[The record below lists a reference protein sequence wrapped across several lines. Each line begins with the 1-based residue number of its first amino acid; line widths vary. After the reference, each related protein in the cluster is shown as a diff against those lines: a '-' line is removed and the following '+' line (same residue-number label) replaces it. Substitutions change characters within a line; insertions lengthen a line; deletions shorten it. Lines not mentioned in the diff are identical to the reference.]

1 MRVVVVDGEGESRAG
16 GASVEVG
23 GPVVR
28 VERVERGVGR
38 GKPAIKDWRKIP
50 TSVQGPEL
58 LLLPLWP
65 MTAPS

>member
-1 MRVVVVDGEGESRAG
+1 MVDWEGEGGAG
-16 GASVEVG
+16 GASVQVG
-23 GPVVR
+23 RPVVG

-50 TSVQGPEL
+50 TSVEGPEL

-65 MTAPS
+65 MTAPR